1 LFLWPK
7 ATLDASGNDTMKR
20 STIDKAI
27 ALLTDKIRILEA
39 AKAELV
45 KLQEKPKLR
54 AVTKTAKEP
63 A

>member
-1 LFLWPK
+1 
-7 ATLDASGNDTMKR
+7 MKR